1 MVNSKPYYPEITC
14 LKGIAI
20 LFVIMGHSLTPVL
33 NLDTEISPILRYIIV
48 EPQMSMFFIASGFL
62 FSETLDWRTF
72 FSNLKSAT
80 KPFNVLLACTCPL
93 LLN

>member
-48 EPQMSMFFIASGFL
+48 EPQIVDVFHCKWFFVFRNVGL
-62 FSETLDWRTF
+62 EDF
-72 FSNLKSAT
+72 F
-80 KPFNVLLACTCPL
+80 
-93 LLN
+93 

>member
-48 EPQMSMFFIASGFL
+48 EP
-62 FSETLDWRTF
+62 
-72 FSNLKSAT
+72 
-80 KPFNVLLACTCPL
+80 
-93 LLN
+93 

>member
-48 EPQMSMFFIASGFL
+48 EPQMSMFSLQVVL

-72 FSNLKSAT
+72 LVRNLSG
-80 KPFNVLLACTCPL
+80 
-93 LLN
+93 

>member
-48 EPQMSMFFIASGFL
+48 EPQIKGG
-62 FSETLDWRTF
+62 
-72 FSNLKSAT
+72 KT
-80 KPFNVLLACTCPL
+80 KCDKLSYST
-93 LLN
+93 

>member
-48 EPQMSMFFIASGFL
+48 ERWIGGLFLVRNLSG
-62 FSETLDWRTF
+62 
-72 FSNLKSAT
+72 
-80 KPFNVLLACTCPL
+80 
-93 LLN
+93 

>member
-48 EPQMSMFFIASGFL
+48 EPQMSMFFIASGFFVFRNVGL
-62 FSETLDWRTF
+62 EDF
-72 FSNLKSAT
+72 F
-80 KPFNVLLACTCPL
+80 
-93 LLN
+93 